1 VKRIAF
7 LITLLAASIAQAQ
20 VKSIELPKY
29 QPYLPPGP
37 NRELFA
43 TSCLSCHATRYITM
57 QPVMTQAKWEE
68 SVKKMIKTYGAPLS
82 EDLATPIAQY
92 LVTFQQSPLDPLSRV
107 TANPEP
113 KISIDSSAGDTGKGK
128 AVYARACA
136 SCHGAEGKGD
146 GPAMANLLPVATN
159 FTTGHFAR
167 GAVVRAITHGVPGTS
182 MPAFPSLS
190 ASDVQDVVAYVT
202 QMSGA
207 IEPTLVS
214 DQAKVLFTQNCASC
228 HGNDGRGDGFNAPVL
243 PRGPTNFTQRQPATD
258 QALKAITDGVAGTP
272 MPSWKAKLT
281 DAQRKD
287 LADYVR
293 TLYHGD

>member
-1 VKRIAF
+1 MKRIA
-7 LITLLAASIAQAQ
+7 LLVIVLAASIAQAQ

-37 NRELFA
+37 GRELFA

-57 QPVMTQAKWEE
+57 QPVMTQGKWEE
-68 SVKKMIKTYGAPLS
+68 SVRKMIKTYGAPIS
-82 EDLATPIAQY
+82 EELVPEIAQY
-92 LVTFQQSPLDPLSRV
+92 LVAFQQAPLDPLSRV

-113 KISIDSSAGDTGKGK
+113 KISFDPNAGDAGKGK

-136 SCHGAEGKGD
+136 SCHGTEGKGD

-159 FTTGHFAR
+159 LTAGRFAR
-167 GAVVRAITHGVPGTS
+167 SAVVRAITHGVPGTS

-190 ASDVQDVVAYVT
+190 AGDVQDVVACVT
-202 QMSGA
+202 QMGGA
-207 IEPTLVS
+207 TEPTIVS
-214 DQAKVLFTQNCASC
+214 DQAKLLFTQNCASC
-228 HGNDGRGDGFNAPVL
+228 HGNDGRGDGFNASTL
-243 PRGPTNFTQRQPATD
+243 PRAPTNFSQREPATE

-272 MPSWKAKLT
+272 MPSWKAKLA
-281 DAQRKD
+281 DPQRKL